1 MLLRLDSPDLHI
13 SNFKISGVSDSLC
26 PTGDVIDSFLNLFTM
41 VIEPLCVKLHKN
53 ANEHKRNC
61 IKYGGLQR
69 SLGWGCTYIDID
81 IYWSGAHALQWKV
94 RPFRGLMNLS
104 DSQFIKK
111 LFLSLWSKFVA
122 RPRCHPTLRSQVWSV
137 VPVSFEVRL
146 YCTKTVK
153 ETI

>member
-13 SNFKISGVSDSLC
+13 SNFKVSGVSDSLC

-41 VIEPLCVKLHKN
+41 VIEPLCVTLHKN

-69 SLGWGCTYIDID
+69 SLGWGCAYIDID

-111 LFLSLWSKFVA
+111 TFLSLWSKFVA
-122 RPRCHPTLRSQVWSV
+122 RPRCRPTLRSQVWSV

-153 ETI
+153 ENI